1 MIEQA
6 KFTDFCLEKALEKKK
21 KMIEDRG
28 IKIQATENHE
38 KQHLN
43 WMNLLKKILI
53 LRKIAYHLKNK
64 KIYLINLLMKVLMNM
79 KILKK

>member
-6 KFTDFCLEKALEKKK
+6 KFTDSCLEKALEKQI

-28 IKIQATENHE
+28 IKIQATESHE

-79 KILKK
+79 KI

>member
-6 KFTDFCLEKALEKKK
+6 KFTDSCLEKALEKQI

-28 IKIQATENHE
+28 IKIQATESHE

>member
-6 KFTDFCLEKALEKKK
+6 KFTDSCLEKALEKQI

-43 WMNLLKKILI
+43 
-53 LRKIAYHLKNK
+53 
-64 KIYLINLLMKVLMNM
+64 
-79 KILKK
+79 

>member
-6 KFTDFCLEKALEKKK
+6 KFTDSCLEKALEKQI

-28 IKIQATENHE
+28 IKIQATESHE

-43 WMNLLKKILI
+43 
-53 LRKIAYHLKNK
+53 
-64 KIYLINLLMKVLMNM
+64 
-79 KILKK
+79 